1 MKKFKKGFFMGLSK
15 KYNLFNV
22 NFFCIFGINFAIC
35 LVFYMSTI
43 SCTDYVLGVLNLQT
57 STAGLIM
64 GAFVIGA
71 LLSRLYFG
79 SIIDNI
85 NIKKVIVISL
95 LVYLCV
101 NLMYLK
107 FYNIYFLILIRFLA
121 GACYGVCSCACG
133 AAIARIIP
141 SNKRGIGIGYYATSV
156 VLTSALGPFLAI
168 KLDSINEFQLSFL
181 IACASIVLAL
191 ILSIFLKVR
200 RFKKHHHH
208 HHGKRKFSIYH
219 YFEKSVL
226 GLALVTFIFACPFGA
241 IIAYMSA
248 YTQSLN
254 LSFAGSM
261 FFVVYASFSMVFRP
275 IAGKVFD
282 QYGPNIIM
290 FFSFCSFIVCLLL
303 LAFAQNFLMII
314 LAGIFCA
321 LGYANAASSAQ
332 ALAIKLAP
340 KEKMGLANS
349 TFFIALDFGI
359 GVSPYLLGIIEP
371 SIGFANVYAL
381 CIVLVAIAMA
391 LYYLLIVKKSTC

>member
-1 MKKFKKGFFMGLSK
+1 MRKFKRFFMGLSK
-15 KYNLFNV
+15 KYNLFNI
-22 NFFCIFGINFAIC
+22 NFLCIFGINFAIC

-43 SCTDYVLGVLNLQT
+43 SSTDYVLGVLNLQT

-79 SIIDNI
+79 SIIDDV
-85 NIKKVIVISL
+85 NIKKVIVFSL
-95 LVYLCV
+95 LFYLFV

-107 FYNIYFLILIRFLA
+107 FYNVYFLILIRFLA
-121 GACYGVCSCACG
+121 GICYGICSCACG
-133 AAIARIIP
+133 VAIARIIP
-141 SNKRGIGIGYYATSV
+141 SNKRGVGIGYYTTSV

-168 KLDSINEFQLSFL
+168 KLDSINQFWLSFL
-181 IACASIVLAL
+181 IACLSIVFAL

-200 RFKKHHHH
+200 RFKKHHHI
-208 HHGKRKFSIYH
+208 KRKFSIYN

-226 GLALVTFIFACPFGA
+226 NLALVTFLLACPFGA

-254 LSFAGSM
+254 LVFAGSM
-261 FFVVYASFSMVFRP
+261 FFVVYAGFSMIFRP
-275 IAGKVFD
+275 LAGKVFD
-282 QYGPNIIM
+282 KYGANIVMI
-290 FFSFCSFIVCLLL
+290 FSFLSFIVCLLL
-303 LAFAQNFLMII
+303 LAFALNFYMII

-321 LGYANAASSAQ
+321 LGYANATSSAQ

-349 TFFIALDFGI
+349 TFFMALDFGI

-371 SIGFANVYAL
+371 SIGFANVYAFCAL
-381 CIVLVAIAMA
+381 LVITALVL
-391 LYYLLIVKKSTC
+391 YCLLIVKKASC

>member
-15 KYNLFNV
+15 KYNLFNI
-22 NFFCIFGINFAIC
+22 NFFCIFGINFVIC

-43 SCTDYVLGVLNLQT
+43 SSTDYVLGVLNLQT

-79 SIIDNI
+79 SIIDGI
-85 NIKKVIVISL
+85 NIKKVIIFSL
-95 LVYLCV
+95 LFYLFI

-107 FYNIYFLILIRFLA
+107 FYNVYFLVLIRFLA
-121 GACYGVCSCACG
+121 GVCYGICSCACG

-168 KLDSINEFQLSFL
+168 KLDSINLFQLSFL
-181 IACASIVLAL
+181 IASVSIIFAL
-191 ILSIFLKVR
+191 VLSIFLKVR
-200 RFKKHHHH
+200 RFKKHYHV
-208 HHGKRKFSIYH
+208 KRKFSIYN

-226 GLALVTFIFACPFGA
+226 NLALITFLIACPFGA

-261 FFVVYASFSMVFRP
+261 FFVIYAGFSIVFRP
-275 IAGKVFD
+275 LAGKVFD
-282 QYGPNIIM
+282 KHGANIVII
-290 FFSFCSFIVCLLL
+290 FSLFSFILCLLL
-303 LAFAQNFLMII
+303 LAFAKNFYMII
-314 LAGIFCA
+314 IAGIFCA
-321 LGYANAASSAQ
+321 LGYANATSSAQ

-349 TFFIALDFGI
+349 TFFLSLDFGI
-359 GVSPYLLGIIEP
+359 GVSPYLLGIVEP
-371 SIGFANVYAL
+371 SIGFANVYVL
-381 CIVLVAIAMA
+381 CAVLVLFALV
-391 LYYLLIVKKSTC
+391 LYYLLIVKKTFC